1 MVRNPCEWLPVPAR
15 EGKHALCRPAVAVE
29 DGRGVKRRDLVFD
42 ERVVR
47 AAQNDA
53 AERAP
58 RKMAGKGKRLP
69 FRDET
74 LHGGGEAGRGKDGE
88 AFPFAGEESAETGAL
103 RRAGRDEDERM
114 FAARAL
120 GKADGG
126 FRPDDGK
133 GKGAAHLFHARRSR
147 RVARK
152 DGGVN
157 AQRLKNLQPLPH
169 IGGDLLFRPAPVGSM
184 RFVRKIK
191 IPHAVR
197 KAQAL
202 EEDPEAAR
210 AAVEYADAHS
220 LRHALPPRK
229 NPRKNVRIPAKTV
242 YNQCILC

>member
-53 AERAP
+53 VERAP

-103 RRAGRDEDERM
+103 RRAGRDEDVVNRSWTLIFFGDVRDRDPYLYLDDGTAGWNKAREARLSRLKRNDPKTM
-114 FAARAL
+114 AYRAL
-120 GKADGG
+120 DLAV
-126 FRPDDGK
+126 
-133 GKGAAHLFHARRSR
+133 LFAFYRSR
-147 RVARK
+147 NWSDFDAVDYEVIRK
-152 DGGVN
+152 AEVSSPEMPKNVKKFNKSIQKELTD
-157 AQRLKNLQPLPH
+157 RLK
-169 IGGDLLFRPAPVGSM
+169 
-184 RFVRKIK
+184 
-191 IPHAVR
+191 AVR
-197 KAQAL
+197 DTAK
-202 EEDPEAAR
+202 D
-210 AAVEYADAHS
+210 ADD
-220 LRHALPPRK
+220 RFGC
-229 NPRKNVRIPAKTV
+229 T
-242 YNQCILC
+242 